1 MQQPV
6 AQIGKQS
13 VSQINLMVVSC
24 VLNTSWGNNVFASP
38 KKRAAK
44 AALDFQTIRICSDYS
59 LPNTLFSCSCTR
71 MKVVRLVSSFSF
83 AAPTYVQVERTPPRM
98 SEIVL

>member
-6 AQIGKQS
+6 AQIGKQA

-44 AALDFQTIRICSDYS
+44 AALDFQTI
-59 LPNTLFSCSCTR
+59 
-71 MKVVRLVSSFSF
+71 
-83 AAPTYVQVERTPPRM
+83 VETT
-98 SEIVL
+98 IK